1 FPDTHAHR
9 ENTGTASPKSFAE
22 VRAGG
27 LPRHRSSRTSSEP
40 CEPSLECGVLTPA
53 SATPGAPTPKCCAD
67 PQVWLLHPPTVALPG
82 SAGYATAFF
91 EPHLAVI
98 SYVPC
103 HIILRSME
111 CSVNENVATNTKQ
124 ARLIT
129 AGPAWFT
136 GGHFRRTISIS
147 LAHQGQYR

>member
-1 FPDTHAHR
+1 
-9 ENTGTASPKSFAE
+9 
-22 VRAGG
+22 
-27 LPRHRSSRTSSEP
+27 

-53 SATPGAPTPKCCAD
+53 SATPGAPTPKCCAA

-147 LAHQGQYR
+147 LAHQGQYRNSVIPGMIVPVDCGWTVKIFTSRLLVRGWPLMPKPIRT